1 MAKLFS
7 SEDKDLNT
15 SPRVVRERDYSDVDL
30 NLDART
36 AAGGYSSGDGD
47 ILRKTDAAA
56 VKQAIK
62 TLLLTNRFEKPYRP
76 NFGGNLGGL
85 LFELMDENT
94 ADLMINQIRA
104 AIERYEPRARVTNLK
119 IIATPDYNA
128 VSVQIEFRIVNTQV
142 SDALRIKLTDTPA
155 AAPVVPPVT
164 VDPTPDEIL
173 LTETGSRLLT
183 FSNLLLRADELGIL
197 DGAILTVPDEV
208 QLLTQDERIL
218 IKEDV

>member
-1 MAKLFS
+1 M
-7 SEDKDLNT
+7 
-15 SPRVVRERDYSDVDL
+15 
-30 NLDART
+30 
-36 AAGGYSSGDGD
+36 
-47 ILRKTDAAA
+47 
-56 VKQAIK
+56 
-62 TLLLTNRFEKPYRP
+62 LTNRFEKPYRP

-119 IIATPDYNA
+119 IIATPDYNT